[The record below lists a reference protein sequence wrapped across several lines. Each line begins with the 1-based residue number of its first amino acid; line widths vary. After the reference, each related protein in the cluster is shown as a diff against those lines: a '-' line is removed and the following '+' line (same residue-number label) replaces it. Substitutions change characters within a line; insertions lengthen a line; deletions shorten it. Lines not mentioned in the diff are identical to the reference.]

1 MKKKSLN
8 TKKLTLKKF
17 EISKFNDLSKIH
29 GGGGGSTPQNGV
41 ARCVSDSCGNGA
53 DCDSSIHLIIR

>member
-17 EISKFNDLSKIH
+17 EISKFNELNKIH

-41 ARCVSDSCGNGA
+41 ARCVSDSCGNNGK
-53 DCDSSIHLIIR
+53 CDSSIYYQFD